1 MKFGRAALALIGTVL
16 CLSIASCS
24 GESTPTPLPT
34 ATQTPTSTPLPNPAN
49 DASPHSRI
57 PDIVKKL
64 RPSVVHIQTEAV
76 RLDVFNR
83 PIPVGGVGSGEVL
96 DLQGHILTNNHVIAG
111 AERILVTLSDGRGL
125 EAVLVGGDS
134 SIDLAV
140 IKVEAEDLTP
150 ILIGSS
156 SELEVGEQVVAMGH
170 ALDLPGG
177 PTVTSGLV
185 SALERSITVD
195 ERITIEHLI
204 QTDAAINPGNS
215 GGPLVNLDGEM
226 VGVNTAKIQSGE
238 GIGFAI
244 AIDPAMPLIEE
255 LIADGRIGRGFLGV
269 SVINITESLAMNAGL
284 ATTSGVGIVSVSP
297 GSPAEQAGLRARD
310 VIVAIANKIVDNI
323 SDLDTVMI
331 EYREGAVVEV
341 KFFRGEDRLTETVI
355 LGTRPE

>member
-269 SVINITESLAMNAGL
+269 SRYQYHRKPRHERGTRDHIRGGNRIRVTRL
-284 ATTSGVGIVSVSP
+284 TSGTGGPTRQGRDRRDREQDCRQHIRP
-297 GSPAEQAGLRARD
+297 GHRD
-310 VIVAIANKIVDNI
+310 
-323 SDLDTVMI
+323 
-331 EYREGAVVEV
+331 
-341 KFFRGEDRLTETVI
+341 DRIQGGGCGGGRVFPRR
-355 LGTRPE
+355 RPTHRNGHPRHKA